1 MIQVLSHRLFHFE
14 KQAEEKEFLKMRSYF
29 DYLNLTSD
37 PLTLKVF
44 ETYPQI
50 ISQELMVDKRITAES
65 FKRVDLKANVTK
77 KILGFL
83 PYDYEDYE
91 YTKIQV
97 KKISDLIKPIK
108 KDLLIRAEKNRI
120 NEFKVNLE
128 LDFTEVV
135 VK

>member
-1 MIQVLSHRLFHFE
+1 
-14 KQAEEKEFLKMRSYF
+14 
-29 DYLNLTSD
+29 
-37 PLTLKVF
+37 
-44 ETYPQI
+44 
-50 ISQELMVDKRITAES
+50 MVDKRITAES
-65 FKRVDLKANVTK
+65 FKRVDVKANVTK

-83 PYDYEDYE
+83 PYDYMDYE

-135 VK
+135 VKQSYFTTIDIFSELGGLSASIGGILAQLGVLFLISYNYQLSSMISRKY